1 MTPPL
6 GISVP
11 PRVRTQLIHVST
23 SGYLW
28 IYTGAEHWINRAV
41 LVVVIVVVYDGKPS
55 LRGRWVNVLFL
66 IFHSQIYCMSA
77 ATLRPVIVYGEK
89 PQACTG
95 CRLSSG
101 LCYGDA
107 GNDNLTL
114 STDIS
119 GVAYGGRGNDY
130 FSSTLSAGIWF
141 YGQEGDD
148 TLVGN
153 DEQTNMVGGR
163 GLTPLYA
170 IRRERIS
177 LSIIDQSKTAM

>member
-1 MTPPL
+1 M
-6 GISVP
+6 VC
-11 PRVRTQLIHVST
+11 
-23 SGYLW
+23 
-28 IYTGAEHWINRAV
+28 E
-41 LVVVIVVVYDGKPS
+41 
-55 LRGRWVNVLFL
+55 
-66 IFHSQIYCMSA
+66 
-77 ATLRPVIVYGEK
+77 EK

-95 CRLSSG
+95 RRPSSD

-107 GNDNLTL
+107 GNDNLTPL
-114 STDIS
+114 STDAS

-130 FSSTLSAGIWF
+130 FSSTLGVGIWF

-148 TLVGN
+148 RLVGN
-153 DEQTNMVGGR
+153 DEQTNMAGGR